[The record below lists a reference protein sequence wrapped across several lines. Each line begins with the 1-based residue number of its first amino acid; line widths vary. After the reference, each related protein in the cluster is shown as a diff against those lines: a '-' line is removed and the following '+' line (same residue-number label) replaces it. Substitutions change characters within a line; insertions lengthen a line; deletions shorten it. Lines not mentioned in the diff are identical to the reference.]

1 MAELAKFAQQDVDG
15 LKEVERLLFSDG
27 KIESYKD
34 FQKRL
39 QAGNLTVR
47 DAYLAKAYRYGLKIS
62 PIMEENPD
70 TSAIAKKLKKAFPAT
85 QGAGQSIKGLA
96 DEINVTVKNKISL
109 DDLFDDR
116 SDNLQKV
123 STLKKSIEKVKE
135 GKKPVAQ
142 GTRLLGNAL
151 LDNDKEILK
160 AMAEGLA
167 KMPNG
172 PVKDAIVEG
181 MMGNRFVDVE
191 GMRST
196 LKQAL
201 ETEIERPFYN
211 IETGVQEN
219 PDRTIRKQLGPSKQ
233 LPPVTNQI
241 YRNRYATAGPTGEL
255 FKGVTRTQ
263 INAALKKIFS
273 EIPESIQV
281 QLKRDLSKNGTYT
294 DLRRITAA
302 FVAKSLGDVKGADMI
317 ISHSPTVD
325 DLSLDGRISQVFK
338 KFYVNIKDPK
348 NLIKVS
354 EGLAL
359 FEREIAR
366 QLVGP
371 KATAGDLANALGVD
385 VPETFDAKYPTTK
398 IIIDDTGK
406 TGTIETFEREP
417 EDIEADKKTKK
428 LRTEQTQAGIV
439 EETEKRTGRT
449 LDLQMSNLEKKSRI
463 NELQIKV
470 AKGEAELAE
479 INELDDLK
487 SKKPVK
493 SGLDTWIEKNPE
505 AYQSIQ
511 RPARKPK
518 IRNKNFKKTQPN
530 VSGTKLKSFAL
541 INAPFAKLFF
551 DAYFSDAKNEG
562 YDDEEA
568 TTRALL
574 LTASDVTPG
583 IAEAKFAYE
592 AFLPKTAGAAELDP
606 FEAFKSDDQIISE
619 QEEMQAKADE
629 SYFRE
634 SISPQLDDELDVQ
647 KQMNIKEM
655 GASFRREA
663 ERKSQLS
670 LDEQM
675 QMLNQ
680 GS

>member
-70 TSAIAKKLKKAFPAT
+70 TSVIAKKLKKAFPAT

-172 PVKDAIVEG
+172 PVKDAIVAG

-233 LPPVTNQI
+233 LPPVTNEI
-241 YRNRYATAGPTGEL
+241 YKNRYATVTQSFVRPQVRLRPT
-255 FKGVTRTQ
+255 
-263 INAALKKIFS
+263 
-273 EIPESIQV
+273 
-281 QLKRDLSKNGTYT
+281 
-294 DLRRITAA
+294 
-302 FVAKSLGDVKGADMI
+302 
-317 ISHSPTVD
+317 
-325 DLSLDGRISQVFK
+325 
-338 KFYVNIKDPK
+338 
-348 NLIKVS
+348 
-354 EGLAL
+354 
-359 FEREIAR
+359 
-366 QLVGP
+366 
-371 KATAGDLANALGVD
+371 
-385 VPETFDAKYPTTK
+385 
-398 IIIDDTGK
+398 
-406 TGTIETFEREP
+406 
-417 EDIEADKKTKK
+417 
-428 LRTEQTQAGIV
+428 
-439 EETEKRTGRT
+439 
-449 LDLQMSNLEKKSRI
+449 
-463 NELQIKV
+463 
-470 AKGEAELAE
+470 
-479 INELDDLK
+479 
-487 SKKPVK
+487 
-493 SGLDTWIEKNPE
+493 
-505 AYQSIQ
+505 
-511 RPARKPK
+511 
-518 IRNKNFKKTQPN
+518 
-530 VSGTKLKSFAL
+530 
-541 INAPFAKLFF
+541 
-551 DAYFSDAKNEG
+551 
-562 YDDEEA
+562 
-568 TTRALL
+568 
-574 LTASDVTPG
+574 
-583 IAEAKFAYE
+583 
-592 AFLPKTAGAAELDP
+592 
-606 FEAFKSDDQIISE
+606 
-619 QEEMQAKADE
+619 
-629 SYFRE
+629 
-634 SISPQLDDELDVQ
+634 
-647 KQMNIKEM
+647 
-655 GASFRREA
+655 
-663 ERKSQLS
+663 
-670 LDEQM
+670 
-675 QMLNQ
+675 
-680 GS
+680 

>member
-15 LKEVERLLFSDG
+15 LIEVERLLFSDG

-109 DDLFDDR
+109 DDLFDNR

-123 STLKKSIEKVKE
+123 STLKTSIEKVKE
-135 GKKPVAQ
+135 GKKPVSQ

-151 LDNDKEILK
+151 LDNDKAILK

-172 PVKDAIVEG
+172 PVKDAIVAG

-201 ETEIERPFYN
+201 ETEIERPYYN
-211 IETGVQEN
+211 VETGVQEN

-241 YRNRYATAGPTGEL
+241 YKNRYSVAGETGEL

-273 EIPESIQV
+273 EIPDSIQV

-366 QLVGP
+366 QLVG
-371 KATAGDLANALGVD
+371 KNATAGDLANALGVN

-398 IIIDDTGK
+398 IIVDGTEKI
-406 TGTIETFEREP
+406 GTIETFERDP
-417 EDIEADKKTKK
+417 EDIETDKETKK
-428 LRTEQTQAGIV
+428 LRTKQTQVGIV

-449 LDLQMSNLEKKSRI
+449 LDLQMSNLEKRGKI
-463 NELQIKV
+463 KELQIKI
-470 AKGEAELAE
+470 AKGDAELDE
-479 INELDDLK
+479 INEYNKLT
-487 SKKPVK
+487 SKQPVK
-493 SGLDTWIEKNPE
+493 SEIDTWIEKNPE
-505 AYQSIQ
+505 AYENIK
-511 RPARKPK
+511 RPKRKVK
-518 IRNKNFKKTQPN
+518 VRNKKFEKTKPN
-530 VSGTKLKSFAL
+530 VSGTKLRSFSL
-541 INAPFAKLFF
+541 MNAPFAYLFF
-551 DAYFSDAKNEG
+551 EQYFNEAKDDG

-583 IAEAKFAYE
+583 IAETKFAYE
-592 AFLPKTAGAAELDP
+592 SMLPTGIGDATLDP
-606 FEAFKSDDQIISE
+606 FAPFKTEEQIISE
-619 QEEMQAKADE
+619 QETMQAKADE
-629 SYFRE
+629 SQFRK
-634 SISPQLDDELDVQ
+634 SISSQVDDELAIQ
-647 KQMNIKEM
+647 KQMNITQM
-655 GASFRREA
+655 GEDFRRKA
-663 ERKSQLS
+663 EKKSQLS

-675 QMLNQ
+675 QLINQ